1 MDALSTGN
9 QLPSGQ
15 TVSDRSTSGNIATT
29 STVKASTPTETAQAT
44 TPAAKTQA
52 TRDQVDSAVKDIN
65 KALQSSSQGLEFSID
80 PDSKHVVV
88 KLIDQQ
94 TKQVLRQIPNEEVLE
109 ISKSLDKLQGLLIK
123 QSA

>member
-29 STVKASTPTETAQAT
+29 STVKASTPTETAQAI

-109 ISKSLDKLQGLLIK
+109 ISKSLDKLLGLLIK

>member
-15 TVSDRSTSGNIATT
+15 TVSDRPPSGNIAPT
-29 STVKASTPTETAQAT
+29 SNAKAATPLDTSLAV
-44 TPAAKTQA
+44 TPAGKTQA
-52 TRDQVDSAVKDIN
+52 TREQVEAAVKDIN
-65 KALQSSSQGLEFSID
+65 KSLQSSSQGLEFSID